1 MKKNLPSN
9 PVELFFSITGEKYTA
24 IVVNAL
30 LDGAKTPDDL
40 AKELS
45 VSKADI
51 IKCAQQ
57 LENTGIAGK
66 ILYPENPSSY
76 KISLTKTGMA
86 LKPIFDE
93 IKKWSLNYLQ
103 K

>member
-1 MKKNLPSN
+1 MKKDLPSN

-24 IVVNAL
+24 LVVNAL
-30 LDGAKTPDDL
+30 LDSAKTPDDL
-40 AKELS
+40 SKELS
-45 VSKADI
+45 IAKADI
-51 IKCAQQ
+51 IKCTQQ

-76 KISLTKTGMA
+76 KLSLTKTGMA

-93 IKKWSLNYLQ
+93 IKKWSAAYN
-103 K
+103 